1 MAKVN
6 NMANITSI
14 FNSGAAPALITSI
27 TVVIAPGPVNKGMAI
42 GKIETSSLLVASRI
56 SSAVTLSRETLA
68 CIISSATVKSRMPPA
83 TLKQSTVMPKN
94 LSINSPDTAKTI
106 ARRHATVTE
115 RFTVAFLSSAVISEV
130 SEMKVI
136 SPATGFTITNI
147 DANA

>member
-1 MAKVN
+1 M
-6 NMANITSI
+6 
-14 FNSGAAPALITSI
+14 
-27 TVVIAPGPVNKGMAI
+27 
-42 GKIETSSLLVASRI
+42 
-56 SSAVTLSRETLA
+56 
-68 CIISSATVKSRMPPA
+68 KSRMPPA

-94 LSINSPDTAKTI
+94 LNINSPDTAKTI

-115 RFTVAFLSSAVISEV
+115 RFTVAFRSSAVISDV

>member
-1 MAKVN
+1 
-6 NMANITSI
+6 
-14 FNSGAAPALITSI
+14 
-27 TVVIAPGPVNKGMAI
+27 
-42 GKIETSSLLVASRI
+42 
-56 SSAVTLSRETLA
+56 
-68 CIISSATVKSRMPPA
+68 MPPA

-94 LSINSPDTAKTI
+94 LNINSPDTAKTI

-115 RFTVAFLSSAVISEV
+115 RFTVAFRSSAVISDV